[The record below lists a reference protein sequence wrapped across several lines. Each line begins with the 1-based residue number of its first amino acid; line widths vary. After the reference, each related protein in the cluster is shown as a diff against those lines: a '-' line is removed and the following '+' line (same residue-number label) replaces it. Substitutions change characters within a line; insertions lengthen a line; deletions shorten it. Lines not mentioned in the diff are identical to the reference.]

1 MENVIYKIEIEG
13 CDRFYIGS
21 AVDFTKRKAHHLSQ
35 LRHNRH
41 RNTHLQRIYSKYG
54 ESKVSFAILQQ
65 VDNKQA
71 LIETE
76 QKWIDSYD
84 FSLLINICPT
94 AGNTLG
100 RFHSEEAKKKISENH
115 CDVSGKNNPM
125 FGKRGKLSP
134 NYGRKHTEETK
145 EKIGKAHKGKVGS
158 WKDKKRPEHSKKMQ
172 GEGNPFYGKEHSEE
186 TKKKISKSR
195 RQRLHQRGGKKLTIE
210 VAREIRAR
218 YNEGG
223 ITVTALAKEYG
234 LSRTYCG
241 QLLKGVYWNDD

>member
-21 AVDFTKRKAHHLSQ
+21 AVRFGKRKAHHLSQ
-35 LRHNRH
+35 LRSNNH
-41 RNTHLQRIYSKYG
+41 RNIHLQRIYNKFG
-54 ESKVSFAILQQ
+54 EDKLSFSI
-65 VDNKQA
+65 
-71 LIETE
+71 IEQTDSSETLLEAE

-100 RFHSEEAKKKISENH
+100 RFHSEETKNKISENH
-115 CDVSGKNNPM
+115 HDVSGKNNPM

-134 NYGRKHTEETK
+134 NYGKKHTEETK
-145 EKIGKAHKGKVGS
+145 EKISKAHKGKVGS
-158 WKDKKRPEHSKKMQ
+158 WRDKKEHD
-172 GEGNPFYGKEHSEE
+172 EE
-186 TKKKISKSR
+186 TKKRISESR
-195 RQRLHQRGGKKLTIE
+195 RQHLRQRGGKKLTIE

-218 YNEGG
+218 YNTGEH
-223 ITVTALAKEYG
+223 TVTALAKEYG

-241 QLLKGVYWNDD
+241 KLIKGVYWDED